1 MNIVQKTLE
10 YRRSPSLNQS
20 KLNWIR
26 TGFKS
31 VKENDGMTYGNILEV
46 KMCYPELFD
55 ELFIVGSVPGGR
67 GAEIIRKL
75 VEDNIDL
82 DNMTDDQ
89 IKYYCTEFYEKSSI
103 DSRHNSLLKLH
114 QYYDDLKGTSGKTLV
129 EKKFVDVVDRKLEQ
143 IDHRF
148 ITEGAIFQEWI
159 EFEFMGEQCKA
170 LLDVVN
176 YEWFDIKSTTKSLL
190 DWPKSI
196 EDFGYDVQAPWYDM
210 AIKTVYPNIEF
221 GGYYVVPVMT
231 NEPAKLFKWD
241 IYEAYDKV
249 VDLVN
254 LYKWHKEN
262 NVWYAKELHDNEVIN
277 LTKTNWGWR
286 I

>member
-10 YRRSPSLNQS
+10 YRRSPSLNQT

-26 TGFKS
+26 TGFKN

-148 ITEGAIFQEWI
+148 ITEGAIFQEWV

-196 EDFGYDVQAPWYDM
+196 EDVGYDVQALWYDM
-210 AIKTVYPNIEF
+210 AIKTVYPDIQF
-221 GGYYVVPVMT
+221 GGYYVVPVLT

-241 IYEAYDKV
+241 IYEEYEKV
-249 VDLVN
+249 VKLVN

-262 NVWYAKELHDNEVIN
+262 DIWYAKELHGNDVIN